1 MACLQRLQDSRLWSV
16 SLSPVFPMK
25 QGFFVSLRRILA
37 KLASR
42 NLILKSMNKV
52 FAVPLA
58 SAHSKVSRR
67 HFSFK
72 LPTFLLLSV
81 LLFTCLLSPSFGQTE
96 VQDLAVVI
104 NALTHPDLGITASLS
119 IIDLMEPNE
128 NRAVDNEVLHFSNRV
143 LQRRRAVGLSI
154 RGHLAYIPTFN
165 LPVTGAPSDGDSIFI
180 VNLEDREIVGE
191 IPIQEGATPQQI
203 VFISDEKLYVT
214 CAAAH
219 EVHVVDIPN
228 RNVTKIITGFFN
240 KPTGITRLNGK
251 AYVSNPAWEWDPEAG
266 KSIYYQSSITVI
278 DTATDTVLKSIAVPT
293 NASEILNDG
302 ESTVIVKTIGN
313 YNDVL
318 GHIVLIDAAT
328 DEIAET
334 VKLGFTPGS
343 AALNSE
349 KQLFMQGS
357 WQKPGLLIYDVVS
370 RDWIRDEDDTI
381 ANFSNN
387 VDAPIGGGLTF
398 APDGNL
404 YITQPDWGGGGQDY
418 VRVMDVMDAS
428 LLQTYHVGPGASI
441 LGFAQVISRR
451 EDINNDGIVNILD
464 LVIAARFLGDQ
475 GADIVA
481 DVNGDDV
488 VNILDLVLIG
498 QAL

>member
-52 FAVPLA
+52 FTVPLA
-58 SAHSKVSRR
+58 SAHSKVSGR
-67 HFSFK
+67 HFAFK
-72 LPTFLLLSV
+72 LPTFLLISA
-81 LLFTCLLSPSFGQTE
+81 LLFTRLLSPSFGQTE

-203 VFISDEKLYVT
+203 VFINDEKLYVT

-228 RNVTKIITGFFN
+228 RNVTKILTGFFN

-266 KSIYYQSSITVI
+266 KSIYYQSSVTVI

-328 DEIAET
+328 DEITET
-334 VKLGFTPGS
+334 IKLGFTPGS
-343 AALNSE
+343 AALNSQ
-349 KQLFMQGS
+349 KQLYMQGS
-357 WQKPGLLIYDVVS
+357 WQNPGLLIYDIVAQ
-370 RDWIRDEDDTI
+370 DWIRDEDDTI
-381 ANFSNN
+381 ANFSNDA
-387 VDAPIGGGLTF
+387 DAPIGGGLTF

-451 EDINNDGIVNILD
+451 EDINNDGIVNVLD

-481 DVNGDDV
+481 DVNGDEV

>member
-1 MACLQRLQDSRLWSV
+1 
-16 SLSPVFPMK
+16 
-25 QGFFVSLRRILA
+25 
-37 KLASR
+37 
-42 NLILKSMNKV
+42 MNK
-52 FAVPLA
+52 FF
-58 SAHSKVSRR
+58 STQR
-67 HFSFK
+67 HFSCYS
-72 LPTFLLLSV
+72 FLLIGV
-81 LLFTCLLSPSFGQTE
+81 LLFILTIGPAFGQTE

-128 NRAVDNEVLHFSNRV
+128 NRAVDNEILHFSNQV

-165 LPVTGAPSDGDSIFI
+165 LPVTGAPSNGDNIFI

-191 IPIQEGATPQQI
+191 IPIQEGATPQQV
-203 VFISDEKLYVT
+203 VFINDQKLYVT

-228 RNVTKIITGFFN
+228 RNVTKLITGFFN
-240 KPTGITRLNGK
+240 KPTGITLLNGK

-266 KSIYYQSSITVI
+266 RTTYYQSSVTVI
-278 DTATDTVLKSIAVPT
+278 DTATDAVLKSIPVPT

-302 ESTVIVKTIGN
+302 ESTVIVKTVGN

-318 GHIVLIDAAT
+318 GHLVLIDATT
-328 DEIAET
+328 DEVVET

-357 WQKPGLLIYDVVS
+357 WQNPGLLIYDVAAQG
-370 RDWIRDEDDTI
+370 WIRDEDDTI
-381 ANFSNN
+381 ANFSN
-387 VDAPIGGGLTF
+387 DADAAVSGGLTF

-428 LLQTYHVGPGASI
+428 LLKTYRAGPAASI
-441 LGFAQVISRR
+441 LAFAQVISRR
-451 EDINNDGIVNILD
+451 EDINNDGVVNISD

-475 GADIVA
+475 GAGIIA
-481 DVNGDDV
+481 DVNGDEV
-488 VNILDLVLIG
+488 VNILDLVLIS